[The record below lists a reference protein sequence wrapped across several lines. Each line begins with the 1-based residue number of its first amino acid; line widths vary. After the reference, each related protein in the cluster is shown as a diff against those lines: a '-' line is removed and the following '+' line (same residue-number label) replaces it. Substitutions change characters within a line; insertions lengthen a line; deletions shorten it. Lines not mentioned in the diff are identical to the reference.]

1 MGKVRVGTV
10 GFFVAV
16 AALALAG
23 VVFASHI
30 AGGIYTGTFAG
41 GGTVR
46 FTVSGNRVD
55 NFVADPDGAGATCTP
70 RTLSNMTIGTAL
82 NHPFSGS
89 SGVTATL
96 FSVAGTFP
104 TAGTARGTLSF
115 AGQAT
120 AACNR
125 GAGTAWTATTQTPT
139 ATAAPVLTP
148 TPATGRAL
156 PKSGAPSVAI
166 ALSGLSLLEAGWG
179 LRLLS
184 RRFDTSLHMVPA
196 FLLRKLL
203 RARRHGRDEVKL
215 TDEWYLVWRKDED
228 R

>member
-1 MGKVRVGTV
+1 MRKLRAGFVGV
-10 GFFVAV
+10 LAVVAIGLLAGAV
-16 AALALAG
+16 AA
-23 VVFASHI
+23 SHLI
-30 AGGIYTGTFAG
+30 NRTYTGTISG

-46 FTVSGNRVD
+46 FDVTGTDVD
-55 NFVADPDGAGATCTP
+55 NFIADRDGAGTTCTP
-70 RTLSNMTIGTAL
+70 RTLSNMTLGTVG
-82 NHPFSGS
+82 NHNFSGT

-96 FSVAGTFP
+96 FSVNGRFP
-104 TAGTARGTLSF
+104 TAGTASGTLTIS
-115 AGQAT
+115 GQAT
-120 AACNR
+120 GTCNTPTN
-125 GAGTAWTATTQTPT
+125 TAWSATTQV
-139 ATAAPVLTP
+139 AATP
-148 TPATGRAL
+148 TPTTGVPTRSL
-156 PKSGAPSVAI
+156 PKSGSPAGVV

-184 RRFDTSLHMVPA
+184 RRFDTPLHMVPA

>member
-1 MGKVRVGTV
+1 MGRLRVGTV

-30 AGGIYTGTFAG
+30 AGGIYTGTITG

-55 NFVADPDGAGATCTP
+55 NFVADADGTGATCTP
-70 RTLSNMTIGTAL
+70 RTVTNMVIGTAA

-89 SGVTATL
+89 TGSSGVSPTL

-104 TAGTARGTLSF
+104 TAGTARGTLSI
-115 AGQAT
+115 AGQG

-125 GAGTAWTATTQTPT
+125 ATNTAWSATSQVAATPIQTPT
-139 ATAAPVLTP
+139 P
-148 TPATGRAL
+148 GRAL

-184 RRFDTSLHMVPA
+184 RRFDTPLHMVPA

-215 TDEWYLVWRKDED
+215 TEEWYLVWRKDED